1 MRIIGIVAADK
12 NWAIGKKNG
21 LLYKLP
27 ADMKHFK
34 ETTSGHFVLC
44 GYNTLMSFP
53 KGKALPNR
61 ITICLTSK
69 DLKRDDCIIAHSIE
83 EMLKTAKEVGP
94 DADFYV
100 IGGGMLYN
108 AMLPYYDEVIVT
120 KVDAEDPEATV
131 FFPNLDL
138 NSEFAVESESET
150 VNDYGHDIKFVVYK
164 RLHK

>member
-21 LLYKLP
+21 LLYELP
-27 ADMKHFK
+27 TDMKHFK

-69 DLKRDDCIIAHSIE
+69 DLKRDDCIITHSIE
-83 EMLKTAKEVGP
+83 EMLETVKEIGP
-94 DADFYV
+94 NADFYV

-108 AMLPYYDEVIVT
+108 AMLPYYNEVIVT
-120 KVDAEDPEATV
+120 KVEAEDPEATV
-131 FFPNLDL
+131 FFPNLDE
-138 NSEFAVESESET
+138 NDAFMIKSESI
-150 VNDYGHDIKFVVYK
+150 VIDDGDYEIKFITYK
-164 RLHK
+164 RK

>member
-34 ETTSGHFVLC
+34 EMTSGHFVLC

-69 DLKRDDCIIAHSIE
+69 DLKRDDCIITHSIE
-83 EMLKTAKEVGP
+83 EMLETAKEIGP
-94 DADFYV
+94 NADFYV

-108 AMLPYYDEVIVT
+108 AMLPFYNEVIVT
-120 KVDAEDPEATV
+120 KVEAEDPEATV
-131 FFPNLDL
+131 FFPNLDE
-138 NSEFAVESESET
+138 NDAFMIKSESIAIDDG
-150 VNDYGHDIKFVVYK
+150 DYEIKFITYK
-164 RLHK
+164 RK

>member
-1 MRIIGIVAADK
+1 MRIIGIVAVDK

-83 EMLKTAKEVGP
+83 EMLETAKVVGP

-108 AMLPYYDEVIVT
+108 AMLPYYNEVIVT
-120 KVDAEDPEATV
+120 KVEAEDPEATV
-131 FFPNLDL
+131 FFPNLDE
-138 NSEFAVESESET
+138 NDAFMIKSESI
-150 VNDYGHDIKFVVYK
+150 VIDDGDYEIKFITYK
-164 RLHK
+164 RK

>member
-12 NWAIGKKNG
+12 NWAIGKKND
-21 LLYKLP
+21 LLYRLP
-27 ADMKHFK
+27 TDMKHFK

-69 DLKRDDCIIAHSIE
+69 DLKRDDCIIVHSIE
-83 EMLKTAKEVGP
+83 EMLETAKEVGP

-120 KVDAEDPEATV
+120 KVKAEDPEATV
-131 FFPNLDL
+131 FFPNLDE
-138 NSEFAVESESET
+138 NDAFMIKSESIA
-150 VNDYGHDIKFVVYK
+150 VDDGDYEIKFITYK
-164 RLHK
+164 RK